1 MRENRISLIGVLVAA
16 ALVAGPLVSIPAAAK
31 GGTVSG
37 GGGGGGGGGGSGGG
51 GSGGGSTCDLAA
63 VLPALAPFPD
73 IILRE
78 SFGFG
83 PGVRPAG
90 GNGCNKPYLVHDSIA
105 GFWTEFP
112 GSKNTA
118 WLAPADVET
127 WRICASSGDPDEL
140 PSPLQPDANSGGC
153 LVSQWTDPVITRPT
167 ALVPFTAPASAY
179 QMSIEAWPAPVN
191 ADYYLG
197 FGLTDN
203 SVLDS
208 NLETSAGVWL
218 ELRADE
224 GATMSA
230 YALRANGRTG
240 PILASGMTPWSANT
254 HLVLRYD
261 PVTQTVSASVEGV
274 ELGSFVQPI
283 KTPRFI
289 GIEGVGVVDDLVVR
303 RLP

>member
-1 MRENRISLIGVLVAA
+1 MSLIGMLVAA
-16 ALVAGPLVSIPAAAK
+16 VVAGPLVSLSAAAAH
-31 GGTVSG
+31 GGTVSSG
-37 GGGGGGGGGGSGGG
+37 GGGSGGGGGGGGGSGGG
-51 GSGGGSTCDLAA
+51 GSTCDLTP

-118 WLAPADVET
+118 WLAPADVQT
-127 WRICASSGDPDEL
+127 WRMCASSGDPDEL
-140 PSPLQPDANSGGC
+140 PSPLQPDASSGGC
-153 LVSQWTDPVITRPT
+153 LISQWTDPVTTRPT
-167 ALVPFTAPASAY
+167 ALVPFTPPASAY
-179 QMSIEAWPAPVN
+179 QLSIEAWPAPVD

-218 ELRADE
+218 ELRADN
-224 GATMSA
+224 ASTCA
-230 YALRANGRTG
+230 FALRANGRTG

-261 PVTQTVSASVEGV
+261 PATQTVSASVEGV
-274 ELGSFVQPI
+274 ELGSFVQSI

-289 GIEGVGVVDDLVVR
+289 GIEGVGLVDDLVVR
-303 RLP
+303 KLQ

>member
-1 MRENRISLIGVLVAA
+1 MREKKSSLIGMLVAA
-16 ALVAGPLVSIPAAAK
+16 MVAGPLVSLSAAAAH
-31 GGTVSG
+31 GGTVSSG
-37 GGGGGGGGGGSGGG
+37 GGGSGGGGGGGGSGGG
-51 GSGGGSTCDLAA
+51 GTVCDLTP

-118 WLAPADVET
+118 WLAPADVQT
-127 WRICASSGDPDEL
+127 WRMCASSGDPDEL
-140 PSPLQPDANSGGC
+140 PSPLQPDPSSGGC
-153 LVSQWTDPVITRPT
+153 LISQWTDPVTTRPT
-167 ALVPFTAPASAY
+167 ALVPFTPPASAY
-179 QMSIEAWPAPVN
+179 QMSIEAWPAPVDAN
-191 ADYYLG
+191 YYLG

-218 ELRADE
+218 ELRADS
-224 GATMSA
+224 GATTCA

-240 PILASGMTPWSANT
+240 PILASGMTQWSANT

-289 GIEGVGVVDDLVVR
+289 GIEGVGLVDDLVVR
-303 RLP
+303 KLQ